1 MMCDLTTN
9 PIEQV
14 SVLDLACGEGV
25 YAIEAALRGA
35 TVLAIDAR
43 TERMG
48 IESTAKSFS
57 SDAPVVAALRARASW

>member
-48 IESTAKSFS
+48 IG
-57 SDAPVVAALRARASW
+57 RR